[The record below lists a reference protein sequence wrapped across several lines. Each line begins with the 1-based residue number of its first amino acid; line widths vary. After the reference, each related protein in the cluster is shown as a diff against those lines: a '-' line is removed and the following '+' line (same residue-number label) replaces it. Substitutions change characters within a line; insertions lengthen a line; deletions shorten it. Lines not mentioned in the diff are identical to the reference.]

1 MGITEKLLEELER
14 NPEAAR
20 RLGSVFAEAAAD
32 AVIEELL
39 RNRELRRRVLLAVS
53 SEAVTRSDLERLVTR
68 EEFRDAAARLEK
80 RLDIIERRIDRLE
93 ERMDTFMRWMIGLLV
108 TIWATLLAAV
118 LVMLRVVLAGG

>member
-80 RLDIIERRIDRLE
+80 RLDIIEKRIDRLE

>member
-32 AVIEELL
+32 AVIEEL
-39 RNRELRRRVLLAVS
+39 RSRVLLAVS

-68 EEFRDAAARLEK
+68 EEFRDAVARLEK
-80 RLDIIERRIDRLE
+80 RLDTIEKGIDRLE

-108 TIWATLLAAV
+108 TIWARCWPPSL
-118 LVMLRVVLAGG
+118 